1 MAAYKSKQI
10 VCKLGSDMSEN
21 TVNSS
26 NPLDAVKWVITLA
39 LLVGI
44 VAADYI
50 YDDVS
55 VLIRAVAAVVAVGIA
70 GFIASTTEKGSAF
83 ITFAKDSRI
92 EVRKV
97 VWPTRQETTQTT
109 IIVLIATAIIALLI
123 YFIDWII
130 VELVSFITGLGI

>member
-1 MAAYKSKQI
+1 
-10 VCKLGSDMSEN
+10 MSEN

>member
-1 MAAYKSKQI
+1 
-10 VCKLGSDMSEN
+10 MSEN

-26 NPLDAVKWVITLA
+26 NPFDVVKWLVTLV
-39 LLVGI
+39 LLGGI

-55 VLIRAVAAVVAVGIA
+55 VLIRALAAVVAVGVA

-83 ITFAKDSRI
+83 ITFAKDARI

-109 IIVLIATAIIALLI
+109 IIVLIATAFMALVL
-123 YFIDWII
+123 YLLDMVI

>member
-1 MAAYKSKQI
+1 
-10 VCKLGSDMSEN
+10 MSEN
-21 TVNSS
+21 TVNNS
-26 NPLDAVKWVITLA
+26 NPLDVVKWLVTLA

-55 VLIRAVAAVVAVGIA
+55 VLIRALAAVVAVGVA

-83 ITFAKDSRI
+83 ITFAKDARI

-109 IIVLIATAIIALLI
+109 IIVLIATAFMALVL
-123 YFIDWII
+123 YLLDMVI

>member
-1 MAAYKSKQI
+1 
-10 VCKLGSDMSEN
+10 MSEN

-26 NPLDAVKWVITLA
+26 NPLDVVKWVITLA

-70 GFIASTTEKGSAF
+70 GFIASTTVKGSAF
-83 ITFAKDSRI
+83 IIFAKDARI

-109 IIVLIATAIIALLI
+109 IIVLIATAVMALLL
-123 YFIDWII
+123 YLLDMVI
-130 VELVSFITGLGI
+130 VELVSLITGLGI

>member
-1 MAAYKSKQI
+1 
-10 VCKLGSDMSEN
+10 MSEN

-26 NPLDAVKWVITLA
+26 NPLDAVKWVVTLA

-44 VAADYI
+44 VAADFI

-55 VLIRAVAAVVAVGIA
+55 VLIRAVGAVVAVGIA
-70 GFIASTTEKGSAF
+70 GFIASTTAKGSAF
-83 ITFAKDSRI
+83 ITFAKDSRM

-109 IIVLIATAIIALLI
+109 IIVLIATAVIALLI

>member
-1 MAAYKSKQI
+1 
-10 VCKLGSDMSEN
+10 MSEN
-21 TVNSS
+21 TVNNSS
-26 NPLDAVKWVITLA
+26 PFDLVKWVVTLA

-55 VLIRAVAAVVAVGIA
+55 VLIRALGAVVAVGIA

-83 ITFAKDSRI
+83 INFAKDARI

-97 VWPTRQETTQTT
+97 VWPTRQESTQTT
-109 IIVLIATAIIALLI
+109 IIVLIATAVIALLI

>member
-1 MAAYKSKQI
+1 
-10 VCKLGSDMSEN
+10 MSEN

-26 NPLDAVKWVITLA
+26 NPLDVVKWVITLA

-70 GFIASTTEKGSAF
+70 GFIASTTVKGSAF
-83 ITFAKDSRI
+83 ITFAKDARI

-109 IIVLIATAIIALLI
+109 IIVLIATAVMALLL
-123 YFIDWII
+123 YLLDMVI
-130 VELVSFITGLGI
+130 VELVSLITGLGI

>member
-1 MAAYKSKQI
+1 
-10 VCKLGSDMSEN
+10 MSEN
-21 TVNSS
+21 TVNNS
-26 NPLDAVKWVITLA
+26 NPFDVVKWLVTLA

-55 VLIRAVAAVVAVGIA
+55 VLIRALAAVVAVGIA
-70 GFIASTTEKGSAF
+70 AYVASTTEKGSAF
-83 ITFAKDSRI
+83 ITFAKDARI

-109 IIVLIATAIIALLI
+109 IIVLIATAIVSLIIYLL
-123 YFIDWII
+123 DMVI
-130 VELVSFITGLGI
+130 VELVSLITGLGI